1 MNAFQNLTFKQ
12 QRFLEEYQVRG
23 NGTQA
28 VLWAG
33 YQTKHPAE
41 IAYGL
46 LRSTK
51 VKHTLQ
57 DAQDA
62 RRERLQMLVDST
74 VKQYIE
80 LKDRALTESASQ
92 ASENL
97 RALSRST
104 TAGRDREEPGHFGG
118 IDRSVLTD

>member
-46 LRSTK
+46 IRNTK

-62 RRERLQMLVDST
+62 RREMLQMLVDST

-80 LKDRALTESASQ
+80 LKDRALEACD
-92 ASENL
+92 N
-97 RALSRST
+97 
-104 TAGRDREEPGHFGG
+104 
-118 IDRSVLTD
+118 